1 MKKFSLFVFFLAFLS
16 SSISSTAQ
24 QARQTILFNDNWK
37 FYKGDIAGA
46 DKISFNDAAWRKVDL
61 PHDWSIEGPFDEQWA
76 SATAYLPAGIG
87 WYRKTFELNGS
98 LRAKNIFLYFDG
110 VYKNSE

>member
-1 MKKFSLFVFFLAFLS
+1 MPATPKRIALLLLIVFTCCNIFS
-16 SSISSTAQ
+16 Q
-24 QARQTILFNDNWK
+24 QSRQTILFNDNWK

-46 DKISFNDAAWRKVDL
+46 DKNSFNDKEWRLVTL

-87 WYRKTFELNGS
+87 WYRKTFE
-98 LRAKNIFLYFDG
+98 
-110 VYKNSE
+110 VPVTM